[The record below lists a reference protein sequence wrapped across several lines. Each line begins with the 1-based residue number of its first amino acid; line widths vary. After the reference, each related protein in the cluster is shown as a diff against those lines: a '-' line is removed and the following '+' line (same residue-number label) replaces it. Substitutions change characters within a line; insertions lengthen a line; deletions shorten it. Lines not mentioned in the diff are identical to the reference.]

1 MVFYKSEA
9 LSAVCTPATVCPSYE
24 VPLFCATE
32 KSFMRNSCFER
43 DYTNINIEMLRRWF
57 ISAELAKAAT
67 EESIFRGKK
76 GALFTLALFGAKVKA
91 IAA

>member
-1 MVFYKSEA
+1 M
-9 LSAVCTPATVCPSYE
+9 LTI
-24 VPLFCATE
+24 
-32 KSFMRNSCFER
+32 CFER
-43 DYTNINIEMLRRWF
+43 DEASVNYKLLRQWF
-57 ISAELAKAAT
+57 ISAEQAKAAT

>member
-1 MVFYKSEA
+1 
-9 LSAVCTPATVCPSYE
+9 
-24 VPLFCATE
+24 
-32 KSFMRNSCFER
+32 MRNCCFALLK
-43 DYTNINIEMLRRWF
+43 DYLYETVVLNETRHNINVKLLRQWF
-57 ISAELAKAAT
+57 ISAEFTKAAT